1 MSYSVLHVLDSLKQY
16 ENLRF
21 AFQIYD
27 IDGDGFISREELFM
41 VKKHK
46 PFLRKDV
53 NIVTSGAADDGGEQL
68 KGGAVAQRGQ
78 QVS

>member
-1 MSYSVLHVLDSLKQY
+1 
-16 ENLRF
+16 
-21 AFQIYD
+21 
-27 IDGDGFISREELFM
+27 M